1 MKPEKDKHQPKPQD
15 AGKPQ
20 RDTEH
25 GEGNYKA
32 SREYNDATREF
43 VKSGQVEQA
52 AEKARPRNPQ
62 EQEEMRKA
70 EEAGRDKSKGEDPKL
85 YKDGRK
91 PTGIH

>member
-1 MKPEKDKHQPKPQD
+1 MKTEKHKQQPKPQD

-32 SREYNDATREF
+32 SREYNDATRDF

-52 AEKARPRNPQ
+52 AEKAKPRNQQ

-70 EEAGRDKSKGEDPKL
+70 EEAGRDRSKGEDPKL
-85 YKDGRK
+85 HKGGRK
-91 PTGIH
+91 SSDIH